1 MINPIQIYVSIAF
14 LMFGGLVLVAIYR
27 EAAPPMKMWWKKFR
41 INRAEIKRKKG
52 AKVQT
57 EEEFLFGWLTQMA
70 EQFDIQPFDRND
82 LMSMRAA
89 VQAVIKMLDEHERL
103 R

>member
-1 MINPIQIYVSIAF
+1 MS
-14 LMFGGLVLVAIYR
+14 
-27 EAAPPMKMWWKKFR
+27 E
-41 INRAEIKRKKG
+41 
-52 AKVQT
+52 
-57 EEEFLFGWLTQMA
+57 LFDL
-70 EQFDIQPFDRND
+70 EPFDRND